1 MPNIT
6 GFEYRL
12 LVGFG
17 IPIVLAIVGIFG
29 KRLPRGI
36 GPGWKR
42 ADFYLGVEFTL
53 AGIGAAL
60 INISDLYF
68 KPGSVWKD
76 TYKGLSIGNFTV
88 AFFGLMLFMY
98 VLTLHQEYENERNV
112 GTDRSREIKML
123 AGASNVIGFLVLL
136 SGVALMPEA

>member
-1 MPNIT
+1 MT
-6 GFEYRL
+6 AFGYRA

-17 IPIVLAIVGIFG
+17 VPIVLAMVGIFG
-29 KRLPRGI
+29 KRLPRGL

-42 ADFYLGVEFTL
+42 TDFYLGVEFTL

-60 INISDLYF
+60 VNTAELYF
-68 KPGSVWKD
+68 KPNSVWKD
-76 TYKGLSIGNFTV
+76 SYKGLSIGNFTV

-98 VLTLHQEYENERNV
+98 VLTMHQEYENEHNT
-112 GTDRSREIKML
+112 GSDRLRELRML

-136 SGVALMPEA
+136 TGVALMPEA